1 MACFKRNVT
10 FKCEHT
16 HTHTQR
22 GAASTHTHVQAAADV
37 SRIPDARLKAFLW
50 KMWPFHHFF
59 QLVPRHMTAD
69 FGSKSTSGVTVSRR
83 LLCSPP
89 AAAPGSPAA
98 GSNLVKALYQ
108 FKRDTWPLT
117 HISLCLFSFFPIFVF
132 VPLCL
137 LTLSPLKAQHCAV
150 FSASEGC
157 REHLL

>member
-1 MACFKRNVT
+1 MWT
-10 FKCEHT
+10 HIHT
-16 HTHTQR
+16 HTHKEVQHP
-22 GAASTHTHVQAAADV
+22 HT
-37 SRIPDARLKAFLW
+37 RMCRLQPMFQEYQMLGWKAFLW

-59 QLVPRHMTAD
+59 QLVPRHMTA
-69 FGSKSTSGVTVSRR
+69 GSRSKSTSGVTVSRR

-137 LTLSPLKAQHCAV
+137 LTLSPLKAQHRTV
-150 FSASEGC
+150 FSLLLKVAENTYC
-157 REHLL
+157 RSRCLLC